1 MSPHLR
7 RGPDCVKFCYSGDSS
22 RSIGVRIQLKSTKVW
37 HLILLQGVVF
47 GLSAGILY
55 APIVMWLS
63 DWFVARRGL
72 AGGIIF
78 GGSGVGGFVFPLAMG
93 YLLDSVGFRWTLRS
107 FCLLTCV
114 STMLMPPTG
123 FGHCH

>member
-1 MSPHLR
+1 LSP
-7 RGPDCVKFCYSGDSS
+7 FFFADSFP
-22 RSIGVRIQLKSTKVW
+22 QLW
-37 HLILLQGVVF
+37 HLIILQGVIF

-63 DWFVARRGL
+63 DWFVIKRGL

-93 YLLDSVGFRWTLRS
+93 YLLDAVGFRWTLRFVRGRNVYIPS
-107 FCLLTCV
+107 VNLLLEYGPLLSAFAAV
-114 STMLMPPTG
+114 
-123 FGHCH
+123 